1 VPIPTPTDPTLA
13 PTGAAPEP
21 TAFTE
26 GAERARA
33 LLGTAPLDHASFRRP
48 LSRCDLAE
56 CRGACCTDGAPLDA
70 EEARVLGALAVRE
83 APAFERMGLRPD
95 RLVALTE
102 LGGVGHT
109 GVRTRQDDEQPADR
123 SLGLPATTCAA
134 MLSDGRCAF
143 QTLSVEQ
150 GRHPWFWKPM
160 VCWLHPIVAEP
171 AGIRL
176 LSAGVSRDRAW
187 REGTFASVT
196 PCSLAGKH
204 AAPAARTLAPELDV
218 LGAMIGRDLRAE
230 LHEA

>member
-1 VPIPTPTDPTLA
+1 M
-13 PTGAAPEP
+13 
-21 TAFTE
+21 
-26 GAERARA
+26 RARA
-33 LLGTAPLDHASFRRP
+33 TLGTAPLDHASFHRP

-70 EEARVLGALAVRE
+70 EEARVLGELAVRE
-83 APAFERMGLRPD
+83 AAAFVRMGLRPD
-95 RLVALTE
+95 RMVALTE

-109 GVRTRQDDEQPADR
+109 GVRTRQEDERPVDR
-123 SLGLPATTCAA
+123 SLGLPPTTCAA

-143 QTLSVEQ
+143 QALSVEQ
-150 GRHPWFWKPM
+150 GRHPWYWKPM
-160 VCWLHPIVAEP
+160 VCWLHPIVAAPE
-171 AGIRL
+171 GIRL

-196 PCSLAGKH
+196 PCSLAGAH